1 MIKTE
6 DKIMENERRE
16 KKWFQ
21 FVKKL
26 MRVRYKEPKF
36 IYQGDEVEGGAVI
49 LCNHE
54 GTDAPMAWEMY
65 SGKPV
70 SFWGAHQ
77 MNSGLKKMYAYQ
89 SKVYFHEKKGM
100 NLCLARLFCLIASPL
115 TNMFYKGLDVVSTYE
130 DARLKKTMRESAERL
145 AEGRNLVIFPEIS
158 NEGYQETLQGF
169 HSGAVLFLEL
179 QKRKGNDCTVYT
191 AYYNKEK
198 NICLVGT
205 PKKYSE
211 ITDGVATREEIAQK
225 LCDECNDLGRQTA
238 EMETHRKKK

>member
-1 MIKTE
+1 MRK
-6 DKIMENERRE
+6 DRKE
-16 KKWFQ
+16 KKWFSV
-21 FVKKL
+21 VKKM

-36 IYQGDEVEGGAVI
+36 IYLGEEVQSGAVI

-77 MNSGLKKMYAYQ
+77 MNSGLKKMYFYQ
-89 SKVYFHEKKGM
+89 SKVYFHQKKGM
-100 NLCLARLFCLIASPL
+100 NLFLARMFCLIASPL

-145 AEGRNLVIFPEIS
+145 DEGRNLVIFPEKS
-158 NEGYQETLQGF
+158 DEGYQETLQGF
-169 HSGAVLFLEL
+169 HGGAVLFLEL
-179 QKRKGNDCTVYT
+179 QRRKGIDRTVYC

-198 NICLVGT
+198 NICLVGA
-205 PKKYSE
+205 PKQYSE
-211 ITDGVATREEIAQK
+211 IAEGCINREEVAQK
-225 LCDECNDLGRQTA
+225 LCDDCNDLGKKTA
-238 EMETHRKKK
+238 ELGSHRKNKKSK